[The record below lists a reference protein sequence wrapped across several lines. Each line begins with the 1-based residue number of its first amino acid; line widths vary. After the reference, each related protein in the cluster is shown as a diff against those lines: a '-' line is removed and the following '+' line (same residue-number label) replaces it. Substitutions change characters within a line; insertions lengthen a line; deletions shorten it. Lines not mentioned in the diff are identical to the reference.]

1 MIECCPA
8 SSPSLPDIF
17 YGEKVKRLLLVCLL
31 VVGLLTSAPLTL
43 RAQRQADKTAPTV
56 TAGEFGNVEAITA
69 AQMKDWLY
77 FVAADEME
85 GRNTPSRGLDLTAK
99 FIALNL
105 SRWGFKPVAADG
117 SFFQKMQLRARQLA
131 PETTSATV
139 NGQSFK
145 VGEDFLV
152 AGASGT
158 PRVNP
163 GAING
168 QLVYV
173 GHGRMLK
180 AKNINPY
187 AGLDVRDKIMLVA
200 DAYPPDTKEQ
210 DFRRGRAGEDYDTPE
225 TYARRNGARGIIYL
239 PSQSTVQFW
248 EQRYKSSL
256 NMSAPRPDNPQMP
269 GLPTITASEKM
280 AAALLQGEQLDL
292 AAIKKQMGDAT
303 LGAGFALTPAKQ
315 VSFTIG
321 AKEDAPMTQN
331 VVAVWEGSD
340 PVLKNE
346 YVAIGAHYDH
356 VGVRTSGQGD
366 NIFNGA
372 DDDGSGTV
380 AMMAMAE
387 ALTKS
392 ERPKRSLLFVWHAGE
407 EKGLLG
413 SAFFAEN
420 PLVPLNQ
427 IVAQLNID
435 MIGRSKQ
442 AGDSNNQNANLT
454 GPNEIYVIGSKMM
467 STELGALSEAVNKAF
482 LNLTFNYKSD
492 DPNDRERLFF
502 RSDHYNYAKKGI
514 PIIFYFDGVHED
526 YHGVG
531 DHPEKIDYAK
541 MEKVTRTVFATMWKL
556 AQAAAR
562 PKVDK
567 QLPGQLMGN

>member
-1 MIECCPA
+1 MNKSILV
-8 SSPSLPDIF
+8 S
-17 YGEKVKRLLLVCLL
+17 LLLVYAL
-31 VVGLLTSAPLTL
+31 VI
-43 RAQRQADKTAPTV
+43 AQPAAQAQQELKKPITTDRQALISEV
-56 TAGEFGNVEAITA
+56 REFGNVEAITA
-69 AQMKDWLY
+69 AQLKDWLY

-131 PETTSATV
+131 PETTTATV

-152 AGASGT
+152 AGTSGT

-163 GAING
+163 GAASG
-168 QLVYV
+168 PLVYV

-187 AGLDVRDKIMLVA
+187 QGLDVRDKILLVA
-200 DAYPPDTKEQ
+200 DAYPPDTREQ
-210 DFRRGRAGEDYDTPE
+210 DFRRGGAGEDYDTPE

-239 PSQSTVQFW
+239 PSQSTVEQW
-248 EQRYKSSL
+248 EQRYKASLTVSS
-256 NMSAPRPDNPQMP
+256 PRPDIPQMP

-292 AAIKKQMGDAT
+292 AAIKQQMSAGA
-303 LGAGFALTPAKQ
+303 LGASLALTPVKQ
-315 VSFTIG
+315 VSFIIG
-321 AKEDAPMTQN
+321 AREEDAPMTQN

-366 NIFNGA
+366 KIANGA

-392 ERPKRSLLFVWHAGE
+392 ERPRRSILFVWHAGE
-407 EKGLLG
+407 EKGLWG

-435 MIGRSKQ
+435 MIGRSKKT
-442 AGDSNNQNANLT
+442 GDNEARNANLT

-467 STELGALSEAVNKAF
+467 SAELGALSDAVNKAF
-482 LNLTFNYKSD
+482 LNLTFNYKYD

-531 DHPEKIDYAK
+531 DHPDKIDYAK
-541 MEKVTRTVFATMWKL
+541 MEKVTRTIFATMWKL
-556 AQAAAR
+556 AQAPAR

-567 QLPGQLMGN
+567 QLPGQLLGN

>member
-1 MIECCPA
+1 M
-8 SSPSLPDIF
+8 
-17 YGEKVKRLLLVCLL
+17 KRLLLVSLL
-31 VVGLLTSAPLTL
+31 LIGLLTSAPSALH
-43 RAQRQADKTAPTV
+43 AQQQADKPAPRV
-56 TAGEFGNVEAITA
+56 GAGEFGNVETITA

-145 VGEDFLV
+145 AGEDFLV
-152 AGASGT
+152 AGAAGT

-163 GAING
+163 GAVNG
-168 QLVYV
+168 QVVYV

-187 AGLDVRDKIMLVA
+187 AGLDVRAKILLVA
-200 DAYPPDTKEQ
+200 DAYPPDTREEN
-210 DFRRGRAGEDYDTPE
+210 FRRGKAGEDYDTPE

-239 PSQSTVQFW
+239 PTSSTVQFW

-256 NMSAPRPDNPQMP
+256 TASAPRPDNPQLP

-280 AAALLQGEQLDL
+280 AAALLQDEQLDL
-292 AAIKKQMGDAT
+292 AAIKKQMIEGT
-303 LGAGFALTPAKQ
+303 LGQGFALAPAKQ
-315 VSFTIG
+315 ASFTIG
-321 AKEDAPMTQN
+321 AKEDVPQMTQN

-340 PVLKNE
+340 PLLKNE

-366 NIFNGA
+366 TIFNGA

-380 AMMAMAE
+380 AMLAMAE

-392 ERPKRSLLFVWHAGE
+392 ERPKRSILFVWHAGE
-407 EKGLLG
+407 EKGLWG

-435 MIGRSKQ
+435 MIGRSKKE
-442 AGDSNNQNANLT
+442 GDSNARNVNLT
-454 GPNEIYVIGSKMM
+454 EPNEIYVIGSKMM
-467 STELGALSEAVNKAF
+467 STELGQLSEAVNKAF
-482 LNLTFNYKSD
+482 LNLTFNYKYD
-492 DPNDRERLFF
+492 DPNDRERFFF

-526 YHGVG
+526 YHQVS
-531 DHPEKIDYAK
+531 DHPDKIDYVK
-541 MEKVTRTVFATMWKL
+541 MEKVTRTIFATMWKL
-556 AQAAAR
+556 AQAPTR